1 MAILKKD
8 IADIIGRKP
17 PAKPAKLAD
26 GGGLY
31 LFISASG
38 SLLWRYDY
46 RRRADGKRK
55 TMSLGEYGDS
65 LPKLDL
71 NRARERHQAA
81 RTDVANGGDP
91 AATKKIAGVL
101 SDTFGDIADAW
112 LKTRTGGKPN
122 SRAFDER
129 NVRYLKEGYRK
140 AKGMGNI
147 RFADVRL
154 IHLSP
159 LLKQFNKPSRIRM
172 QAAAKKIAG
181 FAKVHGLIDHSPFS
195 DVNFEEGF
203 ARYKATP
210 RPAITDENDFG
221 NLLRKIDVYEG
232 YSDNMAYYGLKLLA
246 LTFVRPGTV
255 QKAEW
260 KHFNE
265 KTGLWTIPFDQLKM
279 AHQRDAKA
287 DFVVPLSRQAL
298 KLLRELREITGDGRY
313 LLPGN
318 ILGGNCIGENTLNYA
333 LWALGYKGIHCAHGF
348 RSSASTILNRQR
360 IDKRR
365 RFERSL
371 VEFQLDHQDAS
382 VRAIYDRDDCLP
394 ERVEL
399 MQFWADKCD
408 DMREGRKE
416 TKAKFKIVA

>member
-8 IADIIGRKP
+8 ITDIQGRKP
-17 PAKPAKLAD
+17 PAKPTKLAD

-31 LFISASG
+31 LYVSTSG
-38 SLLWRYDY
+38 ALLWRYDY
-46 RRRADGKRK
+46 RRVADGKRK
-55 TMSLGEYGDS
+55 TMSLGAYGDT
-65 LPKLDL
+65 LPGLDL
-71 NRARERHQAA
+71 NRARQRHQAA
-81 RTDVANGGDP
+81 RTEVENGGDP
-91 AATKKIAGVL
+91 AATKKIAPIL
-101 SDTFGDIADAW
+101 SGTFGDVADAW

-122 SRAFDER
+122 SRAFDVR

-140 AKGMGNI
+140 AKGMGGI
-147 RFADVRL
+147 PFADVRL

-159 LLKQFNKPSRIRM
+159 LLQEFNKPSRIRL
-172 QAAAKKIAG
+172 QSAAKKIAG
-181 FAKVHGLIDHSPFS
+181 YAKAHGLIQSSPFS
-195 DVNFEEGF
+195 DVDFEAGF
-203 ARYKATP
+203 AKYKATP
-210 RPAITDENDFG
+210 RPAITDEKNFG

-232 YSDNMAYYGLKLLA
+232 YSDNLAYYGLKLLS
-246 LTFVRPGTV
+246 LTFVRPGMV
-255 QKAEW
+255 QSAEW
-260 KHFNE
+260 KHFNL

-279 AHQRDAKA
+279 AYQRDVED

-298 KLLRELREITGDGRY
+298 KLLWELRQITGDGRY

-318 ILGGNCIGENTLNYA
+318 VRGGAHIGENTLNYA

-360 IDKRR
+360 LDGRR

-371 VEFQLDHQDAS
+371 IEFQLDHQDAS

-399 MQFWADKCD
+399 MQYWADMCD
-408 DMREGRKE
+408 AMRDGKTE
-416 TKAKFKIVA
+416 KATRFKIVA

>member
-1 MAILKKD
+1 MPILKKA
-8 IADIIGRKP
+8 IADIQRGKP
-17 PAKPAKLAD
+17 PKEPYKLTD

-31 LFISASG
+31 LYVTTSG

-46 RRRADGKRK
+46 RRKVDGKRK
-55 TMSLGEYGDS
+55 TMSFGEYGDT
-65 LPKLDL
+65 LPKLNLDH
-71 NRARERHQAA
+71 ARKLHQAA
-81 RTDVANGGDP
+81 RIEVKNGGDP
-91 AATKKIAGVL
+91 ATTKKIAVAL
-101 SDTFGDIADAW
+101 SGTFGDVADAW

-129 NVRYLKEGYRK
+129 NVRYLKEGYRR
-140 AKGMGNI
+140 AKGMGAI
-147 RFADVRL
+147 PFADVRL

-159 LLKQFNKPSRIRM
+159 LLQQFNKPSRIRL
-172 QAAAKKIAG
+172 QSAAKKIAG
-181 FAKVHGLIDHSPFS
+181 YAKAHGLIERSPFS
-195 DVNFEEGF
+195 DVDFEEGF

-232 YSDNMAYYGLKLLA
+232 YSDNLAYYGLKLLT

-260 KHFNE
+260 KHINWE
-265 KTGLWTIPFDQLKM
+265 TGLWTIPFDQLKM
-279 AHQRDAKA
+279 AHQRAAKA

-298 KLLRELREITGDGRY
+298 KLLRELHEITGDGRY

-318 ILGGNCIGENTLNYA
+318 IRGGVHIGENTLNYA

-360 IDKRR
+360 VDGRR

-394 ERVEL
+394 ERVDL
-399 MQFWADKCD
+399 MQFWADLCD
-408 DMREGRKE
+408 ELRDGIVEP
-416 TKAKFKIVA
+416 KARFKIVA

>member
-1 MAILKKD
+1 MSILKKEITD
-8 IADIIGRKP
+8 IQGSKP
-17 PAKPAKLAD
+17 PAEPYKLTD

-31 LFISASG
+31 LYVTTSG
-38 SLLWRYDY
+38 SLLWRDDY
-46 RRRADGKRK
+46 RRKADGKRK
-55 TMSLGEYGDS
+55 TMSFGEYGDT

-81 RTDVANGGDP
+81 RTQVANGGDP
-91 AATKKIAGVL
+91 ATTKKIAAVL
-101 SDTFGDIADAW
+101 SGTFGDVADAW
-112 LKTRTGGKPN
+112 LKTRTGLKPN
-122 SRAFDER
+122 SHAFDVR

-140 AKGMGNI
+140 AKGMGDI
-147 RFADVRL
+147 PIADVRL

-159 LLKQFNKPSRIRM
+159 LLQQFNKPSRIRL
-172 QAAAKKIAG
+172 QTAAKKIAG
-181 FAKVHGLIDHSPFS
+181 YAKAHGLIERSPFS
-195 DVNFEEGF
+195 DVDFAAGF

-210 RPAITDENDFG
+210 RPAITDEKEFG
-221 NLLRKIDVYEG
+221 DLLRLIDVYEG
-232 YSDNMAYYGLKLLA
+232 HGDNLAHYGLRLLV

-255 QKAEW
+255 QAAEW
-260 KHFNE
+260 KHFDL

-279 AHQRDAKA
+279 AHQRDTKA
-287 DFVVPLSRQAL
+287 DFVVPISMQAR
-298 KLLRELREITGDGRY
+298 KLLRELHEISGDGRY

-318 ILGGNCIGENTLNYA
+318 IRGGSFIGENTLNLA
-333 LWALGYKGIHCAHGF
+333 LRALGFKGVHCAHGF

-360 IDKRR
+360 VDGRR

-399 MQFWADKCD
+399 MQFWADLCD
-408 DMREGRKE
+408 ELRGGD
-416 TKAKFKIVA
+416 KIKLRVVA